1 MAVQHFKYQKALAG
15 FSIDYDPAKAF
26 YVKHRPF
33 IFQVSLGEMNLEDAF
48 WVELGPEYVNFRL
61 GDFLDIAF
69 PRNKR
74 QQSKIRSML
83 DVKENPDLPDMYVAL
98 LEIFAEWRDG
108 KCSLNFFINQGPEIK
123 LIDRLDDHLS
133 LMQSPEHR
141 IAETAVF
148 DLVIDQNLDVLGYLT
163 TAGYIKNKQTSI
175 EFMQANMLMYFLEK
189 HNYKLSVAPIDD
201 IDKKLT
207 PIARKLQSV
216 NLITPSDPEPIFEIS
231 EEGRQ
236 AIGRTIAE
244 TENYINQYDVFKDV
258 YYDTASGALEFDT
271 GRGQDLRVQIY
282 EFEDL
287 DPARVVFLLR
297 LYDGSFDEGLATWR
311 ESIHS
316 ERFFGE
322 VLSPITN
329 GVRIDED
336 MIELVIEAGYNFA
349 EVRFDT
355 TAEIE
360 SQEELLRRIERY

>member
-1 MAVQHFKYQKALAG
+1 
-15 FSIDYDPAKAF
+15 
-26 YVKHRPF
+26 
-33 IFQVSLGEMNLEDAF
+33 
-48 WVELGPEYVNFRL
+48 
-61 GDFLDIAF
+61 
-69 PRNKR
+69 
-74 QQSKIRSML
+74 
-83 DVKENPDLPDMYVAL
+83 
-98 LEIFAEWRDG
+98 
-108 KCSLNFFINQGPEIK
+108 
-123 LIDRLDDHLS
+123 
-133 LMQSPEHR
+133 
-141 IAETAVF
+141 
-148 DLVIDQNLDVLGYLT
+148 
-163 TAGYIKNKQTSI
+163 
-175 EFMQANMLMYFLEK
+175 
-189 HNYKLSVAPIDD
+189 
-201 IDKKLT
+201 
-207 PIARKLQSV
+207 
-216 NLITPSDPEPIFEIS
+216 
-231 EEGRQ
+231 
-236 AIGRTIAE
+236 
-244 TENYINQYDVFKDV
+244 VFKDV

-360 SQEELLRRIERY
+360 SQEELLRRIERQ